1 MIMKH
6 AIKSILAGG
15 TLLAAAS
22 TAQAELQVEATAGY
36 HSIYEF
42 RGNDFGDNLTS
53 GSVDLSYDLGQG
65 YTLSGGIWYGDINDG
80 AGTSFEEVDYY
91 VGLSKSFGP
100 VDLSIGYTYYA
111 FPDSTGTDSQ
121 EWYVSAATELAYGIG
136 FSATFYDD
144 FDQSSQDTVEG
155 EYLEFTFSKSFEL
168 CACASLDLEAGI
180 ALSFNYQND
189 VDGTGLDGYS
199 HHYLS
204 AAIPYALSD
213 KFTVTPYI
221 KYVGVS
227 DNFANNANSSRPG
240 GASEDLLL
248 GGVSLSY
255 SF

>member
-42 RGNDFGDNLTS
+42 RGQDLGDDLFS
-53 GSVDLSYDLGQG
+53 GSIDVSYDLGQG

-189 VDGTGLDGYS
+189 VDGSGLDGYS
-199 HHYLS
+199 HHYVT
-204 AAIPYALSD
+204 AAVPYAVSD
-213 KFTVTPYI
+213 KLTVTPYL

-227 DNFANNANSSRPG
+227 DNFANSAEG
-240 GASEDLLL
+240 DSEDLFL